1 MKAQP
6 KSLAVSRQIILV
18 SFKAQVPFQVRMFVL
33 SLSRHLLPPLS
44 EKKKKKTG
52 VENGVHVKCG
62 DIFASL

>member
-33 SLSRHLLPPLS
+33 SLSLSPSLSPSLL
-44 EKKKKKTG
+44 KKKKKNL
-52 VENGVHVKCG
+52 E
-62 DIFASL
+62 

>member
-44 EKKKKKTG
+44 EKKKKKKM
-52 VENGVHVKCG
+52 E
-62 DIFASL
+62 

>member
-33 SLSRHLLPPLS
+33 SLSRHLLPPLLK
-44 EKKKKKTG
+44 EKKNWSKKWGARKMW
-52 VENGVHVKCG
+52 
-62 DIFASL
+62 